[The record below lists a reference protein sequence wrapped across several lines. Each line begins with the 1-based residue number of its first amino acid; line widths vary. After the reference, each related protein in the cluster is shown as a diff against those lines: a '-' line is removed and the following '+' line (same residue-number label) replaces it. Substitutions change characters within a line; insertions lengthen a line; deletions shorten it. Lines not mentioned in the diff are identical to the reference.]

1 MIEAEL
7 CQQLNFVSKP
17 FSCSV
22 ITHQKLF
29 NILLLT
35 QLSQEMPPFLV
46 LPGHVLFDAL
56 SYSKHLTPSEKKEKQ
71 KNKKTKQNKKT
82 NKPTKTTTKKLLV

>member
-1 MIEAEL
+1 LSANLSPALLLPTRNCRIALAFQE
-7 CQQLNFVSKP
+7 
-17 FSCSV
+17 
-22 ITHQKLF
+22 F